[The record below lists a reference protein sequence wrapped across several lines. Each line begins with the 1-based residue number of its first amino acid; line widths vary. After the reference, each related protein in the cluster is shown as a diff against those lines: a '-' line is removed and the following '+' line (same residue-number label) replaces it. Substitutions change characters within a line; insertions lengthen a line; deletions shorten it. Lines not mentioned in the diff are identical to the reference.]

1 MNSIISPCAIALLFA
16 GLTAPTIA
24 AENWPQFRGPNG
36 CGVSAVAAPTTWDL
50 ETRENVRW
58 TTDLPGLGH
67 AGPVIWND
75 RIYIATAVR
84 PGTNAEVKIG
94 VYGDG
99 DSYQEK
105 DPHQWRLLCLDKAT
119 GKLLWDKLGLE
130 AVPRQERHTK
140 ATHCNSTPATDGQCI
155 VAIFGSEGLF
165 CFDME
170 GSLLW
175 KKDLGKMDAGPWD
188 SPGLQWSFASSPL
201 LHDRKV
207 IVQCD
212 VLSEQFLA
220 VFDAKDGREIWRT
233 PRKEVAN
240 WCTPAVAE
248 TKGGTQI
255 VLNGWK
261 QLGGYDLETGKQIW
275 ELSGGGDIP
284 VPAPLVIGDFAFFN
298 SAHGKYRPLRAVRLS
313 AASGDIT
320 PPQLES
326 TNAAIAWCHPRLG
339 SYMQTP
345 IVIGDKLWSCDWLG
359 ILSCV
364 DTATGKIH
372 YTERLGKGG
381 QAFTASGVA
390 AGNHLYFASESGD
403 VYVVEA
409 TNSFAVLATN
419 HLGGLC
425 LATPAAS
432 DGTLFFRTTS
442 KLLAVRPR

>member
-1 MNSIISPCAIALLFA
+1 
-16 GLTAPTIA
+16 
-24 AENWPQFRGPNG
+24 
-36 CGVSAVAAPTTWDL
+36 
-50 ETRENVRW
+50 
-58 TTDLPGLGH
+58 
-67 AGPVIWND
+67 
-75 RIYIATAVR
+75 
-84 PGTNAEVKIG
+84 
-94 VYGDG
+94 
-99 DSYQEK
+99 
-105 DPHQWRLLCLDKAT
+105 
-119 GKLLWDKLGLE
+119 
-130 AVPRQERHTK
+130 
-140 ATHCNSTPATDGQCI
+140 
-155 VAIFGSEGLF
+155 
-165 CFDME
+165 
-170 GSLLW
+170 
-175 KKDLGKMDAGPWD
+175 
-188 SPGLQWSFASSPL
+188 L

-220 VFDAKDGREIWRT
+220 VFDAKDGREIWRS

-313 AASGDIT
+313 AASGDIA
-320 PPQLES
+320 PPRLES